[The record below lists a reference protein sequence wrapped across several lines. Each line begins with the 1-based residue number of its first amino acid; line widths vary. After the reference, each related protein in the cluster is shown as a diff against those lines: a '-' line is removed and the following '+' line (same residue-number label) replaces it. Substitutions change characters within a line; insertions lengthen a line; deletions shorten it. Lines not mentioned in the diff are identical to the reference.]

1 MTGLTRQLGEIISA
15 ISFDRLPAQAV
26 ETAKRGAIDC
36 VGVMFAGRDEPVVG
50 IARELLR
57 PDGGRG
63 EARVLFDR
71 GSASSTDAALVNAT
85 AGHALDYDDTAMD
98 GHPSVVLVPAVL
110 AEGER
115 LGARGA
121 ELIAAYVAGYETW
134 AELTWRDA
142 DRHHGK
148 GWHPTAVFGTLAA
161 AAAASALARLDAG
174 RAASALGIAASMA
187 AGLVANFGSMM
198 KPFQVGRAV
207 QNGLLAA
214 RLAAAGMSASPDA
227 LEHPI
232 GFLHAVSPSG
242 RVRLDGDIQAGR
254 DWHILRHGINI
265 KRYPVCYGIH
275 RAIDAVLGVAGRAQ
289 RPLAAADIVEIEVTL
304 GRVQAG
310 MLRQHSPRT
319 ALDAKFSAEFAMAC
333 AILAG
338 RVGMAELNDAFVA
351 DAAVQSLMRKVRVES
366 VEASDPDDPLFS
378 PADSV
383 RIRLREGGMLE
394 SEPVRRARGHAHN
407 PIDVEDLRAKFT
419 DCVGGA
425 LATEARERLFGRLLH
440 LETLPNTGALY
451 DA

>member
-1 MTGLTRQLGEIISA
+1 MTGLTLQLAEFISTM
-15 ISFDRLPAQAV
+15 SFDRLPAAAV

-36 VGVMFAGRDEPVVG
+36 IGVMFAGRDEPVVR

-57 PDGGRG
+57 TAGGQG

-71 GSASSTDAALVNAT
+71 GRAPAADAALVNAT
-85 AGHALDYDDTAMD
+85 AAHALDYDDTAMD
-98 GHPSVVLVPAVL
+98 GHPSVVLVSAIV

-115 LGARGA
+115 LGARGVDM
-121 ELIAAYVAGYETW
+121 ITAYVAGYETW
-134 AELTWRDA
+134 AELTWRDL

-161 AAAASALARLDAG
+161 AAAASSLARLDAG
-174 RAASALGIAASMA
+174 KTACALGIAASMA

-207 QNGLLAA
+207 QNGVLAA
-214 RLAAAGMSASPDA
+214 RLAVAGMSASPDA

-232 GFLHAVSPSG
+232 GFLHAVSPAG

-265 KRYPVCYGIH
+265 KRYPVCYAIH
-275 RAIDAVLGVAGRAQ
+275 RAIDAVLAVRAQ
-289 RPLAAADIVEIEVTL
+289 RPLAAGDIAQIEVTL

-333 AILAG
+333 AILVG

-351 DAAVQSLMRKVRVES
+351 DATVQSLMRKVRVES
-366 VEASDPDDPLFS
+366 VEASDPEDPLFS

-383 RIRLREGGMLE
+383 RIRLREGGALQ
-394 SEPVRRARGHAHN
+394 SEAVRRARGHAHN
-407 PIDVEDLRAKFT
+407 PIGVEDLRAKFT
-419 DCVGGA
+419 DCVGAA
-425 LATEARERLFGRLLH
+425 LAPEARARLFERLLH
-440 LETLPNTGALY
+440 LETQPGTGALY

>member
-1 MTGLTRQLGEIISA
+1 MTGLTKQLAEFISTIA
-15 ISFDRLPAQAV
+15 FDRLPAEGV

-36 VGVMFAGRDEPVVG
+36 VGVMFAGRDEPVVA

-63 EARVLFDR
+63 QARVLFDR
-71 GSASSTDAALVNAT
+71 GRAAAADAALVNAT
-85 AGHALDYDDTAMD
+85 AAHALDYDDTAMD
-98 GHPSVVLVPAVL
+98 GHPSVVLVSAVL

-115 LGARGA
+115 LGSSGA
-121 ELIAAYVAGYETW
+121 DLIAAYVAGYETW
-134 AELTWRDA
+134 GELTWRDP

-174 RAASALGIAASMA
+174 RAACALGIAASMA

-242 RVRLDGDIQAGR
+242 RVRLDGDIRAGR

-275 RAIDAVLGVAGRAQ
+275 RAIDAVLGVRSE
-289 RPLAAADIVEIEVTL
+289 RPLAAGDIAEIEVTL

-351 DAAVQSLMRKVRVES
+351 GADVQSLMRKVRVES

-383 RIRLREGGMLE
+383 RIRLRGGAALQ
-394 SEPVRRARGHAHN
+394 SEAVRRARGHAHN
-407 PIDVEDLRAKFT
+407 PIGVEDLRAKFN

-425 LATEARERLFGRLLH
+425 LAAEARERLFGRLLH
-440 LETLPNTGALY
+440 LETLPGTGALY